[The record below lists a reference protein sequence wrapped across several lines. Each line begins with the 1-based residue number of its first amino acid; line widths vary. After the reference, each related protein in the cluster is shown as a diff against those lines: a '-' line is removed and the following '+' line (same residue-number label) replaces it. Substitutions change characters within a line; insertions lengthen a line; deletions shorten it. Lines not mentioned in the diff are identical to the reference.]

1 MKNILKMV
9 NPLVINLKT
18 ELEIL
23 KKDGAVIG
31 ISGGIDSAVTLKLLE
46 QCLPKDKI
54 LPMILPER
62 DSDPKRICMA
72 KKICRDYD
80 FKKISITPILRKLGI
95 YHDFKNYFFIPRG
108 IKEKYSQRKFKQSG
122 KDIYLR
128 FLNSKLDPDL
138 LKALGY
144 LRIKNRIRMAIIYHH
159 AEIRNYA
166 VVGTINKTEYF
177 LGFFVPFGDGVADIM
192 PLLNLYKTDVYE
204 IARELEVP
212 EEIIN
217 QAPSPDLI
225 PGLSDELILGM
236 NYQKIDEIL
245 NQIEQNKSLNTAS
258 NEFRYIAEIFERAK
272 RFRAF
277 LFTASRS
284 AAHKK
289 NKTGGIS

>member
-1 MKNILKMV
+1 MV
-9 NPLVINLKT
+9 NSLATGFKT

-31 ISGGIDSAVTLKLLE
+31 ISGGIDSAVVLKLLE

-54 LPMILPER
+54 LPVIIPER
-62 DSDPKRICMA
+62 DSNPKCMRMA
-72 KKICRDYD
+72 KKLCLDYD
-80 FKKISITPILRKLGI
+80 SKIISITPILEKLGI
-95 YHDFKNYFFIPRG
+95 YRDFKNYFFIPRG
-108 IKEKYSQRKFKQSG
+108 IKEKYSQRKFRQSG

-128 FLNSKLDPDL
+128 ILDNELDPDL

-144 LRIKNRIRMAIIYHH
+144 IRIKNRVRMAIIYHQ

-166 VVGTINKTEYF
+166 VVGTINKTEYL
-177 LGFFVPFGDGVADIM
+177 LGFFVPFGDGVADLM
-192 PLLNLYKTDVYE
+192 PLLNFYKTDVYK

-225 PGLSDELILGM
+225 PGLSDGLILGM
-236 NYQKIDEIL
+236 SYQKIDRVL
-245 NQIEQNKSLNTAS
+245 KGIEQSENLDTAS
-258 NEFRYIAEIFERAK
+258 EEYKCIEEIFERAK
-272 RFRAF
+272 RLRAL
-277 LFTASRS
+277 LFTASRNV
-284 AAHKK
+284 AKK